1 MNGDRYAAGVKTGIR
16 DGYFWKV
23 VRESN
28 DKVGKEGFNFCV
40 NLFKEKKS
48 WNQHGKSEISVKYRW
63 ERLSLLKCR
72 CFCKCWS
79 IQQELLEKY
88 FWLIYCP
95 NFYLKIVNL
104 AQQKDFIDFGKFLKC
119 FAFSFA
125 YLSSRNYPVVC
136 FLPLKCK
143 LWEQAFAHY
152 VQLYAQNLKV
162 GRHSIN

>member
-1 MNGDRYAAGVKTGIR
+1 MNKNQIKPDFPPIKCRKFCLLYS
-16 DGYFWKV
+16 KV
-23 VRESN
+23 VFFFLLLIHGNSEQWCEN
-28 DKVGKEGFNFCV
+28 HY
-40 NLFKEKKS
+40 NL
-48 WNQHGKSEISVKYRW
+48 KYLLNTG
-63 ERLSLLKCR
+63 ENGCSLLKCR
-72 CFCKCWS
+72 RFCKCWS
-79 IQQELLEKY
+79 IQQELLGKY

-95 NFYLKIVNL
+95 NFYIKIVNL

-136 FLPLKCK
+136 FLPLKCE
-143 LWEQAFAHY
+143 LWEQAFSHY